1 MGLLILKRDHIKQ
14 KTDLLKLKALINNLI
29 TRELIVGQLLKQ
41 VDNGYTRLEQ
51 MMDNLAEGREPQG
64 IRERVFFNLMEVIRQ
79 GIGIPRDQFPDYLR
93 HPNIR
98 RTIMNVAESART
110 YGLTM
115 PQIFAAPLMIVW
127 NITFTCNLK
136 CKHCYEDA
144 GSLRP
149 QELPREELST
159 AEKLAL
165 VEEIAA
171 ANIPTLSFSGG
182 EPLMAR
188 DFWVVAEKARQV
200 GLYLSMN
207 TNGTFITPE
216 VARRLKEL
224 DFAYVAVS
232 IDSAKPERH
241 DEFRGIKGS
250 WEKSIRGINHLR
262 EAGVTAVLS
271 VTLTTFNFH
280 ELRDMFRLGEELGV
294 NRAMVY
300 NFIPVGRGRHIHA
313 FDLTPQQKEEA
324 LQIMYEYMQK
334 GGSLCST
341 APQLGRVCLEQ
352 GRADLVPLAHIG
364 ARKAQELSILA
375 EWIGGCGVARAYLTI
390 QPDGVISPCVYMPE
404 VKLGNVR
411 QDRLLDIWRN
421 HPFLEA
427 LRDRRRLWGNCG
439 VCDYRYV
446 CGGCRARALAY
457 YGDPHAPDPGCI
469 KNAAYLDRVTRLP
482 YCAAA
487 GR

>member
-14 KTDLLKLKALINNLI
+14 KTDLVKLKTIFNNPL
-29 TRELIVGQLLKQ
+29 TKQAVVGQLLKKG
-41 VDNGYTRLEQ
+41 DDGRTRLEQ
-51 MMDNLAEGREPQG
+51 MMDNMAEGREPQG
-64 IRERVFFNLMEVIRQ
+64 WREKVFFKLMEIVRQ
-79 GIGIPRDQFPDYLR
+79 GIGIPQDCFPEYLR

-98 RTIMNVAESART
+98 RTVMNVARSAHK
-110 YGLTM
+110 YGVTV

-127 NITFTCNLK
+127 NLTYTCNLR

-149 QELPREELST
+149 QGVPKEELST
-159 AEKLAL
+159 EEKLAL

-171 ANIPTLSFSGG
+171 SNIPTLSFSGG
-182 EPLMAR
+182 EPLMSR
-188 DFWVVAEKARQV
+188 DFWTVAGRARQL

-207 TNGTFITPE
+207 TNGTHITRE
-216 VARRLKEL
+216 VAHRLKEL

-232 IDSAKPERH
+232 IDSATAGRH
-241 DEFRGIKGS
+241 DEFRGVAGC
-250 WEKSIRGINHLR
+250 WEKAKEGIKNLR
-262 EAGVTAVLS
+262 AAGVTAVLS
-271 VTLTTFNFH
+271 ITLTRFNFH
-280 ELRDMFRLGEELGV
+280 ELRDLFRVGEELGV

-300 NFIPVGRGRHIHA
+300 NFIPVGRGKQIHE
-313 FDLTPQQKEEA
+313 FDLTPEQREEA
-324 LQIMYEYMQK
+324 LQIMYEYMCA

-390 QPDGVISPCVYMPE
+390 QPDGVISPCVYMPQI
-404 VKLGNVR
+404 KLGNVR
-411 QDRLLDIWRN
+411 TDRLLDIWQH

-427 LRDRRRLWGNCG
+427 LRDRRKLWGNCG
-439 VCDYRYV
+439 VCDYRHV

-469 KNAAYLDRVTRLP
+469 RNAAYLGRITELP
-482 YCAAA
+482 YRAVA
-487 GR
+487 GH

>member
-14 KTDLLKLKALINNLI
+14 KTDLLKLKTFFNNPV
-29 TRELIVGQLLKQ
+29 TKELIVGQLLKP
-41 VDNGYTRLEQ
+41 VDDGHSRLEI
-51 MMDNLAEGREPQG
+51 MMDNMAAGKEPQG
-64 IRERVFFNLMEVIRQ
+64 LRERLFFNLLEVIRQ
-79 GIGIPRDQFPDYLR
+79 GIGIPQEQFSTYLR

-98 RTIMNVAESART
+98 RTIINVAESARK
-110 YGLTM
+110 YGVTM

-127 NITFTCNLK
+127 NLTYTCNLR

-144 GSLRP
+144 GHLRP
-149 QELPREELST
+149 RELPRGELSLE
-159 AEKLAL
+159 EKLAV

-182 EPLMAR
+182 EPLMSP
-188 DFWVVAEKARQV
+188 DFWAVAEKAREL

-216 VARRLKEL
+216 VAGRLKEL

-232 IDSAKPERH
+232 IDSPVPDRH
-241 DEFRGIKGS
+241 DEFRGVKGS
-250 WEKSIRGINHLR
+250 WEKSIRGIQNLR
-262 EAGVTAVLS
+262 AAGVTAVLS
-271 VTLTTFNFH
+271 VTLTSFNFH
-280 ELRDMFRLGEELGV
+280 ELQDIFRLGEELGV
-294 NRAMVY
+294 NRTMVY
-300 NFIPVGRGRHIHA
+300 NFIPVGRGRQICA
-313 FDLTPQQKEEA
+313 FDLTPEQKEEA
-324 LQIMYEYMQK
+324 LEIMYAYMEN

-341 APQLGRVCLEQ
+341 APQLGRVCLER

-364 ARKAQELSILA
+364 TRKAQELSILA
-375 EWIGGCGVARAYLTI
+375 EWIGGCGVARAYLTL
-390 QPDGVISPCVYMPE
+390 QPDGIISPCVYMPTI
-404 VKLGNVR
+404 KLGNVR
-411 QDRLLDIWRN
+411 QHRIMDIWQH

-427 LRDRRRLWGNCG
+427 LRDRKKLWGNCG
-439 VCDYRYV
+439 VCTYRYV

-469 KNAAYLDRVTRLP
+469 KNAAYLDRIKELP
-482 YCAAA
+482 YRAAA